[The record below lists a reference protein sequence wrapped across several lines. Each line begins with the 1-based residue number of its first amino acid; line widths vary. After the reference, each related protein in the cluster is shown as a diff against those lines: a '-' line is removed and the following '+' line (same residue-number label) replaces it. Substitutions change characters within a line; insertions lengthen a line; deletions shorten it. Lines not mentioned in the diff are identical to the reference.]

1 MKLLT
6 QTQAREL
13 DRLAMEEYNIKGI
26 QLMGSAGLAIANL
39 TVKKTCDIHNP
50 IIIILC

>member
-6 QTQAREL
+6 QKQAREL
-13 DRLAMEEYNIKGI
+13 DLVAMEEYKIKGI

-39 TVKKTCDIHNP
+39 AVK
-50 IIIILC
+50 

>member
-6 QTQAREL
+6 QNQARDL
-13 DRLAMEEYNIKGI
+13 DRLAMEEYNINGA

-39 TVKKTCDIHNP
+39 AVKKNW
-50 IIIILC
+50 